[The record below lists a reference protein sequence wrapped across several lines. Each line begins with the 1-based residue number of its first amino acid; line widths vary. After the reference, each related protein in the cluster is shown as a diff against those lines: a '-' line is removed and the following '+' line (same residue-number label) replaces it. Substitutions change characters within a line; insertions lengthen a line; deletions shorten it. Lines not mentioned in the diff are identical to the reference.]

1 LIQEIQNYADLEHR
15 YTSIMDKNDFS
26 TPISKEDPIYM
37 MFLKF
42 LQQVIDDMKV
52 LFLPYLS
59 FLPKNITHIIIFNSC
74 KLGPTFFITYIG

>member
-1 LIQEIQNYADLEHR
+1 
-15 YTSIMDKNDFS
+15 MDKNDFS
-26 TPISKEDPIYM
+26 TPISKEDPIYV

>member
-1 LIQEIQNYADLEHR
+1 MCPQNNEFLCGLIQEIQNYADLEHK

-26 TPISKEDPIYM
+26 TPISKEDPIYV

-52 LFLPYLS
+52 LFLPIS
-59 FLPKNITHIIIFNSC
+59 IFPS
-74 KLGPTFFITYIG
+74 KKYYSYHYIQFM